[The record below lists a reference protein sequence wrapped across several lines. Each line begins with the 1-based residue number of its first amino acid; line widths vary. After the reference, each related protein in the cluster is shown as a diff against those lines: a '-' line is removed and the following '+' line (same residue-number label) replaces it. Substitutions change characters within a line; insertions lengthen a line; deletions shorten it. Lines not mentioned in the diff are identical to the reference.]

1 MLSCPFCG
9 APETDRFDLE
19 GQRFLVF
26 ACMFTPALDPGM
38 SERELVEHLR
48 TAYPPDA
55 SGAYFRRMCDRLH
68 LHVTTGPG
76 ARALGAAPQTEGTS
90 GPP

>member
-19 GQRFLVF
+19 GRRFLVF
-26 ACMFTPALDPGM
+26 RCMFTPEVDPRLG
-38 SERELVEHLR
+38 ERELAEHLA
-48 TAYPPDA
+48 TAYRPDG

-68 LHVTTGPG
+68 LYVTKGEG
-76 ARALGAAPQTEGTS
+76 ARALEDGDRSPGKAP
-90 GPP
+90 